1 MKAQDKASEKVLCE
15 MEISNLPSK
24 EFEVMA
30 IKMLTKLARTMD
42 DHSKNLKKFKKYK
55 NAPNRNQELK
65 NTITALKNTLE
76 EFNTILDEA
85 EERKGIGTHQIR
97 VAKKKKKRR

>member
-1 MKAQDKASEKVLCE
+1 MRWTNKFQMKAQDKASEKVLCE

-42 DHSKNLKKFKKYK
+42 DHSKNLNKEILKV
-55 NAPNRNQELK
+55 QECTK
-65 NTITALKNTLE
+65 
-76 EFNTILDEA
+76 
-85 EERKGIGTHQIR
+85 
-97 VAKKKKKRR
+97 